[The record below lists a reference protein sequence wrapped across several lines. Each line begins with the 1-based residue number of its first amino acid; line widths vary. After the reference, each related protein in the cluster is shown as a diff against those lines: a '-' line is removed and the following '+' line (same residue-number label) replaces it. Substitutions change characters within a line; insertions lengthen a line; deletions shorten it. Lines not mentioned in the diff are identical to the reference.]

1 MTDTTQPTQPTKPK
15 QIDIFALPNVRNHE
29 KEPVKLDSLSLRLTQ
44 YVWALAKEHP
54 LWTFKMFSYR
64 SFEVLKDGESLGHVG
79 EEWYGRNY
87 ALYVRND
94 RIAQQNERKNAYHT
108 QDISKA
114 MLRVKKMFSPMTM
127 IERVSKAREKAESVL
142 LRQARGNNRL
152 VETHESPIRRNM
164 MEYANEHF
172 SQYVLWLKA
181 KHDLTMLAHLK
192 ELEEAKV
199 DMATIQE
206 TQKAFDSKG
215 KHALIVLAD
224 GKYIVKVLDNV
235 QLYDD
240 TTLPVDLRGKLGML
254 KLVEDEQ
261 MVTGIGCRVSN
272 EIFVVLHE
280 SNVETETQK

>member
-1 MTDTTQPTQPTKPK
+1 MTDTTENKPK

-29 KEPVKLDSLSLRLTQ
+29 KEPVKLENLPIRLTQ
-44 YVWALAKEHP
+44 YLWTLAKEYP
-54 LWTFKMFSYR
+54 LWTFKMYSYR
-64 SFEVLKDGESLGHVG
+64 SFEVLKDGESLGYVG

-87 ALYVRND
+87 ALFVRND

-108 QDISKA
+108 QDIHKA

-127 IERVSKAREKAESVL
+127 TERVSKAREQAHAVL
-142 LRQARGNNRL
+142 MRQERGTHRL
-152 VETHESPIRRNM
+152 IATHESPINKSM
-164 MEYANEHF
+164 LEYAKENM
-172 SQYVLWLKA
+172 SQYVLWLKS

-206 TQKAFDSKG
+206 AQSAFANKD

>member
-1 MTDTTQPTQPTKPK
+1 MTDTTENKPK
-15 QIDIFALPNVRNHE
+15 QIDIFALPNVRNNE
-29 KEPVKLDSLSLRLTQ
+29 KEPVKLESLSGRLTT
-44 YVWALAKEHP
+44 YIWTLATEYP
-54 LWTFKMFSYR
+54 LWTFKMYSYR
-64 SFEVLKDGESLGHVG
+64 SFEVLKDGESLGYVG

-87 ALYVRND
+87 ALFVRND

-114 MLRVKKMFSPMTM
+114 MLRVKKMFSPMTLT
-127 IERVSKAREKAESVL
+127 ERASKARDSAHAVL
-142 LRQARGNNRL
+142 MRQERGTHRL
-152 VETHESPIRRNM
+152 IATHETPINKSM
-164 MEYANEHF
+164 LEYAKENM

-206 TQKAFDSKG
+206 AQSAFASKG

-280 SNVETETQK
+280 TDEAKE

>member
-1 MTDTTQPTQPTKPK
+1 MTDTTQPTQPQKP
-15 QIDIFALPNVRNHE
+15 DIFSLPNVRNAD
-29 KEPVKLDSLSLRLTQ
+29 KDPITLDKLTLRTTQ
-44 YVWALAKEHP
+44 FIWALAKEHP
-54 LWTFKMFSYR
+54 LWTFKAAGWRTFQ
-64 SFEVLKDGESLGHVG
+64 VLKDGEELGTVG
-79 EEWYGRNY
+79 EEYYGSSY
-87 ALYVRND
+87 AMFVRNE
-94 RIAQQNERKNAYHT
+94 RIAAKNERKNAYHT
-108 QDISKA
+108 QDMSKA
-114 MLRVKKMFSPMTM
+114 LLRVKKMFSPMTM
-127 IERVSKAREKAESVL
+127 TERMAKAREKAEIAL
-142 LRQARGNNRL
+142 TRQARANNRL
-152 VETHESPIRRNM
+152 MEMHDAPIRKSM
-164 MEYANEHF
+164 MTYAQEHF

-181 KHDLTMLAHLK
+181 NHNLTMLGHLK
-192 ELEEAKV
+192 ELEDARV